1 MSWAL
6 SAAAERST
14 TTPASSASAASGIAD
29 AAATR
34 AALERNCRRC
44 MGDSRV
50 GEIAEFIL
58 LPRLLQP
65 FIGRPFPPCGP
76 SETQERFAGGGPI
89 ARRKMGVLRTPYGA
103 GCKGI
108 ERSEMS
114 LNVRHVTLGAPQPCG
129 I

>member
-6 SAAAERST
+6 SAAAKRST

-76 SETQERFAGGGPI
+76 SETQERFAGGGPKPVERWAFFERPMGPD
-89 ARRKMGVLRTPYGA
+89 AR
-103 GCKGI
+103 
-108 ERSEMS
+108 
-114 LNVRHVTLGAPQPCG
+114 
-129 I
+129 